1 MEQPSLI
8 VIPGAVAVLSTG
20 PSIAPFILG
29 LAIGST
35 LLLLGGVTG
44 YFFARRQISEI
55 SSSSG
60 DMDQRSLLKLLHE
73 LSQFTRDYRGGVQ
86 QFQTEVRDLTH
97 RASSL
102 GGTSGNPIHPV
113 VQQILETSR
122 KLQTRLDAAERQLAA
137 QTEQLE
143 SYLNEARTDGL
154 TGLANRRAF
163 DKKLDELFAKYT
175 NGGSSFVVA
184 LVDVDHFKKIND
196 TYGHPTGDSVL
207 REVARRLS
215 LEIEE
220 TILVARYGGEE
231 FAVLLPSPLR
241 MAAARLDNFRKVCAE
256 TPIKAEDQL
265 IRISVSVGLSEVMN
279 DTVPGPLIR
288 RADESLYAAK
298 GVGRNRTYYHDGKAP
313 VLFGAPELA

>member
-1 MEQPSLI
+1 MEVLPLIASPGTGASL
-8 VIPGAVAVLSTG
+8 GTG
-20 PSIAPFILG
+20 PSMAPFILG

-44 YFFARRQISEI
+44 YYFARRQQPEG
-55 SSSSG
+55 SSSGG

-73 LSQFTRDYRGGVQ
+73 LSQFTRDYRSGIQ
-86 QFQTEVRDLTH
+86 KFQTEVRDLSH
-97 RASSL
+97 RANSP
-102 GGTSGNPIHPV
+102 GNNAGNALPTVIHQV
-113 VQQILETSR
+113 LETSR
-122 KLQTRLDAAERQLAA
+122 ALQARLDAAERQLAA

-154 TGLANRRAF
+154 TGLSNRRAF
-163 DKKLDELFAKYT
+163 DKKLDELFSKYT
-175 NGGSSFVVA
+175 SGGSSFVVA
-184 LVDVDHFKKIND
+184 LIDVDHFKKIND
-196 TYGHPTGDSVL
+196 TYGHPVGDTVL
-207 REVARRLS
+207 CEVARRIS

-241 MAAARLDNFRKVCAE
+241 MAAARVDNFRKVCAE
-256 TPIKAEDQL
+256 TPIKTDDQP
-265 IRISVSVGLSEVMN
+265 IRVTVSIGLSEVMN
-279 DTVPGPLIR
+279 DTVLGPLIR